1 MCKEI
6 KRKDPTKPGFFYI
19 SYQFPHPPLVPLQ
32 TYLDMYEEAEI
43 DLPFCGDWVD
53 DSTIMHL
60 MEEMAMP
67 YDDRD
72 IIRAKRAFY
81 AQCTLIDHQIR
92 LLIGTLRE
100 CNLLDDTIIGF
111 ISDHG
116 DSLFN
121 HKMVAKRSFYDG
133 SVHVPFILSGKPL
146 AAYRSEIRTDVVS
159 LEDVMPTLLDLCGI
173 EIPESVEGIS
183 LVSEKRHDMI
193 YGEVSEGQKATRM
206 AHDDRYK
213 LIYYPC
219 GNVFQLFDHEV
230 DPCEMTNLHGKQ
242 EVVEVESKL
251 MAFLID
257 HLYGED
263 LKWIKEGKL
272 VGFEAGF
279 FERKADYGLY
289 NQRGYHWPAPNGYS
303 NIGKNA

>member
-6 KRKDPTKPGFFYI
+6 KRKDPMKPAFFYI

-32 TYLDMYEEAEI
+32 TYLDMYEEANI
-43 DLPFCGDWVD
+43 DLPYCGDWVD

-92 LLIGTLRE
+92 LLVGTLRE

-133 SVHVPFILSGKPL
+133 STHVPFILSGKAL
-146 AAYRSEIRTDVVS
+146 AAYRNEIRTDVVS

-183 LVSEKRHDMI
+183 LISEKRHKMI

-206 AHDDRYK
+206 AHNERYK

-219 GNVFQLFDHEV
+219 GNVFQLFDHKT
-230 DPCEMTNLHGKQ
+230 DPREMTNLHGKT
-242 EVVEVESKL
+242 EVSEIESTL
-251 MAFLID
+251 RAFLID
-257 HLYGED
+257 HLHGED
-263 LKWIKEGKL
+263 LKWIQEGKL
-272 VGFEAGF
+272 IGFETGT

-303 NIGKNA
+303 NVGKNA